1 MNDPSADD
9 KIHRRMK
16 PEQRQVTMD
25 DTQNTFPIS
34 GEHSDSRLRRL
45 LVLLRS
51 RVVVATGI
59 AAALPLLLLIVF
71 VLANDPDAG
80 AGLLVLPAL
89 AFVLGL
95 GFGVYVHQTSYRR
108 IDDVLSEYVEVLE
121 RVAEGDL
128 RSRLPTPRLDAAT
141 PEGRIVVELGTVINA
156 TIDRLHGIIVE
167 INRTLQRLDS
177 DTHAILEAT
186 SRQITMANEQDAVVT
201 ETTATVNEVRATV
214 TETAERA
221 QSVAETAQVS
231 VDISRSGS
239 NAVTETITGMDL
251 IRRRVEDIADNILV
265 LSEHTQQIGEIIAT
279 VNNLADQ
286 SRMLALNASVEAA
299 RAGEE
304 GKGFAVVAME
314 VRNLADQNRD
324 ATVQV
329 REILG
334 EIQRATN
341 AAVMV
346 TEEGSKGV
354 DQGQD
359 LVNSA
364 GDSIRDLARAIEEA
378 AMAAMQIA
386 ASTRQQTIGVDQ
398 LTQAMRTIKHATTE
412 TVSSTMQV
420 EASVQRLREAADR
433 VNDVI
438 GGLQL

>member
-1 MNDPSADD
+1 MTTADD
-9 KIHRRMK
+9 RPPALMNRMAESGTA
-16 PEQRQVTMD
+16 PMVLSSAVTAAV
-25 DTQNTFPIS
+25 P
-34 GEHSDSRLRRL
+34 
-45 LVLLRS
+45 VLLMGLTADWNTS
-51 RVVVATGI
+51 
-59 AAALPLLLLIVF
+59 LI
-71 VLANDPDAG
+71 LW
-80 AGLLVLPAL
+80 
-89 AFVLGL
+89 VLGAL
-95 GFGVYVHQTSYRR
+95 LAGWGFGVLIHRITRPRFDRMLDSYVHTLEGV
-108 IDDVLSEYVEVLE
+108 VL
-121 RVAEGDL
+121 GDL
-128 RSRLPTPRLDAAT
+128 R
-141 PEGRIVVELGTVINA
+141 
-156 TIDRLHGIIVE
+156 
-167 INRTLQRLDS
+167 QRLDV
-177 DTHAILEAT
+177 DTTRGGYSYEERMLSRLGEAVNRMLDRLQDMTSEINSAISRVEDYTREILEAT
-186 SRQITMANEQDAVVT
+186 ARQSAMANEQDSVVT

-231 VDISRSGS
+231 VDIARTGTD
-239 NAVTETITGMDL
+239 AVQQTVSGMDM

-304 GKGFAVVAME
+304 GKGFAVVALE
-314 VRNLADQNRD
+314 VRHLADQNRE

-354 DQGQD
+354 DHGQS
-359 LVNSA
+359 LVNRA
-364 GDSIRDLARAIEEA
+364 GDSIRDLSHAIEEA

-386 ASTRQQTIGVDQ
+386 ASTRQQTIGMDQ

-412 TVSSTMQV
+412 TLASTTQV
-420 EASVQRLREAADR
+420 RNSVQNLQEVSRR
-433 VNDVI
+433 VSAVLS
-438 GGLQL
+438 GLKL

>member
-1 MNDPSADD
+1 MTQQTTTS
-9 KIHRRMK
+9 RR
-16 PEQRQVTMD
+16 VTA
-25 DTQNTFPIS
+25 QLSN
-34 GEHSDSRLRRL
+34 
-45 LVLLRS
+45 
-51 RVVVATGI
+51 GI
-59 AAALPLLLLIVF
+59 
-71 VLANDPDAG
+71 
-80 AGLLVLPAL
+80 
-89 AFVLGL
+89 
-95 GFGVYVHQTSYRR
+95 
-108 IDDVLSEYVEVLE
+108 VLSTAVAATIPVLILSLFLLNKPGISYEIFLAPIVAFIGGTAFGIYVYNLSFRKLEQTLGEYIMILDKA
-121 RVAEGDL
+121 AEGDL
-128 RSRLPTPRLDAAT
+128 TQRLPIPDMNV
-141 PEGRIVVELGTVINA
+141 ESVDGRIMVHLGEV
-156 TIDRLHGIIVE
+156 
-167 INRTLQRLDS
+167 INRTLDQLQGIVQEINRAMERLEK
-177 DTHAILEAT
+177 DTEAILDAT

-221 QSVAETAQVS
+221 QSVAETAQTS

-239 NAVTETITGMDL
+239 EAVNETVAGMEL

-334 EIQRATN
+334 EIQRSTN
-341 AAVMV
+341 SAVMV

-354 DQGQD
+354 DSGQ
-359 LVNSA
+359 LQVNAA
-364 GDSIRDLARAIEEA
+364 GESIKDLAKAIEDA
-378 AMAAMQIA
+378 ALAAMQIA
-386 ASTRQQTIGVDQ
+386 ASTRQQTIGMDQ
-398 LTQAMRTIKHATTE
+398 LTNAMRTIKHATTE

-420 EASVQRLREAADR
+420 EASVQRLRDAANR
-433 VNDVI
+433 VNDVLS
-438 GGLQL
+438 GLEFSENGDA

>member
-1 MNDPSADD
+1 MEHTILATESATAQTSFRRIVALLRNGLVLSTSVAAFVPVLVLALLILADD
-9 KIHRRMK
+9 
-16 PEQRQVTMD
+16 
-25 DTQNTFPIS
+25 
-34 GEHSDSRLRRL
+34 
-45 LVLLRS
+45 
-51 RVVVATGI
+51 
-59 AAALPLLLLIVF
+59 
-71 VLANDPDAG
+71 PDVG
-80 AGLLVLPAL
+80 AVILVLPVLAL
-89 AFVLGL
+89 LAGL
-95 GFGVYVHQTSYRR
+95 VFGVIVYNFSYRN
-108 IDDVLSEYVEVLE
+108 IDGTLERYVAVLE
-121 RVAEGDL
+121 NVAEGDM
-128 RSRLPTPRLDAAT
+128 RERLDVPNLDAANR
-141 PEGRIVVELGTVINA
+141 EGRIIMRLGDVINRML
-156 TIDRLHGIIVE
+156 DRLQSIVSE
-167 INRTLQRLDS
+167 INRTMQRLDS
-177 DTHAILEAT
+177 DTQAILEAT
-186 SRQITMANEQDAVVT
+186 ARQITMANEQDAVVT

-231 VDISRSGS
+231 VDISGSGTQ
-239 NAVTETITGMDL
+239 AVSDAVSGMEV

-265 LSEHTQQIGEIIAT
+265 LSEHTQQIGEIIAA

-354 DQGQD
+354 DTGQV

-364 GDSIRDLARAIEEA
+364 GESIRNLAGAIEEA
-378 AMAAMQIA
+378 ALAAMQIA
-386 ASTRQQTIGVDQ
+386 ASTRQQTIGMDQ

-420 EASVQRLREAADR
+420 EASVQRLREAANR

-438 GGLQL
+438 AGLKV

>member
-1 MNDPSADD
+1 MTA
-9 KIHRRMK
+9 
-16 PEQRQVTMD
+16 VTR
-25 DTQNTFPIS
+25 TNQLFNSLSNGI
-34 GEHSDSRLRRL
+34 
-45 LVLLRS
+45 VLS
-51 RVVVATGI
+51 TAI
-59 AAALPLLLLIVF
+59 AAFLPAFGMALTASVFWDNAPAILWIWPVIAFIVGMLFGLIVY
-71 VLANDPDAG
+71 NMSYSTIDR
-80 AGLLVLPAL
+80 
-89 AFVLGL
+89 VLG
-95 GFGVYVHQTSYRR
+95 Q
-108 IDDVLSEYVEVLE
+108 YVESLE
-121 RVAEGDL
+121 RVAEGNL
-128 RSRLPTPRLDAAT
+128 TERLPVPNVNTAT
-141 PEGRIVVELGTVINA
+141 REGRIMVQLGTAANRML
-156 TIDRLHGIIVE
+156 DRLQNVVME
-167 INRTLQRLDS
+167 ITRTLKRLEA
-177 DTHAILEAT
+177 DTQAILEAT
-186 SRQITMANEQDAVVT
+186 ARQITMANEQDAVVT

-231 VDISRSGS
+231 VDIARTGTD
-239 NAVTETITGMDL
+239 AVSETISGMDL

-354 DQGQD
+354 DQGQG
-359 LVNSA
+359 LVNRA
-364 GDSIRDLARAIEEA
+364 GDAIRDLARAIEEA

-386 ASTRQQTIGVDQ
+386 ASTRQQTIGMDQ
-398 LTQAMRTIKHATTE
+398 LTSAMRTIKHATTE
-412 TVSSTMQV
+412 TVGSTMQV
-420 EASVQRLREAADR
+420 EASVQRLREAAGR
-433 VNDVI
+433 VNEVLA
-438 GGLQL
+438 GLKL

>member
-1 MNDPSADD
+1 MSKNIAAELNQTTEIITP
-9 KIHRRMK
+9 R
-16 PEQRQVTMD
+16 EETTLRQW
-25 DTQNTFPIS
+25 
-34 GEHSDSRLRRL
+34 LAL
-45 LVLLRS
+45 LSNGIVLS
-51 RVVVATGI
+51 VGI
-59 AAALPLLLLIVF
+59 AAFLPVGVVVMLLIASDTHIDRILFF
-71 VLANDPDAG
+71 VPPLSLILG
-80 AGLLVLPAL
+80 L
-89 AFVLGL
+89 AFGVL
-95 GFGVYVHQTSYRR
+95 VYSRGYRR
-108 IDDVLSEYVEVLE
+108 IERVLDDYVQSLE
-121 RVAEGDL
+121 RVANGDMRERLTVPRLSLATHDGRIIVRLGEVINHTLDRLQGVVVEINKAL
-128 RSRLPTPRLDAAT
+128 RRLDA
-141 PEGRIVVELGTVINA
+141 
-156 TIDRLHGIIVE
+156 
-167 INRTLQRLDS
+167 
-177 DTHAILEAT
+177 DTQAILDAT
-186 SRQITMANEQDAVVT
+186 SRQIVMANEQDAVVT

-221 QSVAETAQVS
+221 QSVAETAQLS
-231 VDISRSGS
+231 VDISKGGQE
-239 NAVTETITGMDL
+239 AVSETISGMEL
-251 IRRRVEDIADNILV
+251 IRHRVEDIADNILV

-354 DQGQD
+354 DAGQS

-364 GDSIRDLARAIEEA
+364 GDSIRNLAKAIEEA

-386 ASTRQQTIGVDQ
+386 ASTRQQTIGMDQ

-420 EASVQRLREAADR
+420 EASVQRLREAAER
-433 VNDVI
+433 VSDVI
-438 GGLQL
+438 GGLKLE

>member
-1 MNDPSADD
+1 MPF
-9 KIHRRMK
+9 RR
-16 PEQRQVTMD
+16 
-25 DTQNTFPIS
+25 I
-34 GEHSDSRLRRL
+34 LAL
-45 LVLLRS
+45 LLHHTVLLTVS
-51 RVVVATGI
+51 AAVIPAFLLCLLFVAQGRMS
-59 AAALPLLLLIVF
+59 LPGMAVYLLLTL
-71 VLANDPDAG
+71 LAGFPF
-80 AGLLVLPAL
+80 GLLVYRA
-89 AFVLGL
+89 
-95 GFGVYVHQTSYRR
+95 SYRV
-108 IDDVLSEYVEVLE
+108 IDTTLDDFAKVLE
-121 RVAEGDL
+121 QVAEGDL
-128 RSRLPTPRLDAAT
+128 RERLTLDMVDPNTNEGKMMLRIGASINRMLERLQNVVTEITRALRRLDA
-141 PEGRIVVELGTVINA
+141 
-156 TIDRLHGIIVE
+156 
-167 INRTLQRLDS
+167 
-177 DTHAILEAT
+177 DTQAILDAT

-221 QSVAETAQVS
+221 QSVAETAQIS
-231 VDISRSGS
+231 VDISRAGTE
-239 NAVTETITGMDL
+239 AVSETISGMEL

-265 LSEHTQQIGEIIAT
+265 LSEHTQQIGEIIAA

-324 ATVQV
+324 ATIQV

-354 DQGQD
+354 DQGQE
-359 LVNSA
+359 LVNRA
-364 GDSIRDLARAIEEA
+364 GNSIRDLARAIEEA

-386 ASTRQQTIGVDQ
+386 ASTRQQTIGMDQ

-420 EASVQRLREAADR
+420 EASVQRLREAANR
-433 VNDVI
+433 VNDVLA
-438 GGLQL
+438 GLKL

>member
-1 MNDPSADD
+1 MDNNTTTNKTFTLGRFIALLSNTLVISITLSAFVPVLITCLILLSSHED
-9 KIHRRMK
+9 IGS
-16 PEQRQVTMD
+16 EIFV
-25 DTQNTFPIS
+25 FP
-34 GEHSDSRLRRL
+34 
-45 LVLLRS
+45 
-51 RVVVATGI
+51 
-59 AAALPLLLLIVF
+59 ALSLLLGV
-71 VLANDPDAG
+71 G
-80 AGLLVLPAL
+80 AGLYIYNISYHNIDQAL
-89 AFVLGL
+89 N
-95 GFGVYVHQTSYRR
+95 VYATA
-108 IDDVLSEYVEVLE
+108 LE
-121 RVAEGDL
+121 KVAKGDL
-128 RSRLPTPRLDAAT
+128 RERLQVPKINLQSREGQILKMLADSINGMLDTLQSLVIEINGAMNRLDA
-141 PEGRIVVELGTVINA
+141 
-156 TIDRLHGIIVE
+156 
-167 INRTLQRLDS
+167 
-177 DTHAILEAT
+177 DTQAILEAT

-231 VDISRSGS
+231 VDISKSGMQS
-239 NAVTETITGMDL
+239 VTETVEGMEE

-341 AAVMV
+341 GAVMV

-354 DQGQD
+354 DQGQS
-359 LVNSA
+359 LVNDA
-364 GDSIRDLARAIEEA
+364 GASIRDLAGAIEEA
-378 AMAAMQIA
+378 AMAALQIA
-386 ASTRQQTIGVDQ
+386 ASTRQQTIGMDQ

-420 EASVQRLREAADR
+420 EASVQRLREAAQR
-433 VNDVI
+433 VNQLI
-438 GGLQL
+438 GGLKL

>member
-1 MNDPSADD
+1 MPMMAA
-9 KIHRRMK
+9 M
-16 PEQRQVTMD
+16 T
-25 DTQNTFPIS
+25 S
-34 GEHSDSRLRRL
+34 GSS
-45 LVLLRS
+45 LVMAA
-51 RVVVATGI
+51 V
-59 AAALPLLLLIVF
+59 AALPVLFMGLVMNADAGFLLLWAVGSLFGGWLVGVAIHLVTRSRASHVLNEYAQTLDQIV
-71 VLANDPDAG
+71 
-80 AGLLVLPAL
+80 
-89 AFVLGL
+89 
-95 GFGVYVHQTSYRR
+95 R
-108 IDDVLSEYVEVLE
+108 
-121 RVAEGDL
+121 GDL
-128 RSRLPTPRLDAAT
+128 RQRLNTQLDARSS
-141 PEGRIVVELGTVINA
+141 EEKMLLRLGNSVNRML
-156 TIDRLHGIIVE
+156 DRLQDVVTE
-167 INRTLQRLDS
+167 ISQALKRMEADTQEILD
-177 DTHAILEAT
+177 AT
-186 SRQITMANEQDAVVT
+186 AQQISMANEQDDVVT

-231 VDISRSGS
+231 VDTSRKGIDSVSQAIS
-239 NAVTETITGMDL
+239 GMEL

-279 VNNLADQ
+279 VNSLADQ

-304 GKGFAVVAME
+304 GKGFAVVALE

-354 DQGQD
+354 DHGQM

-364 GDSIRDLARAIEEA
+364 GDSIRNLSHAIEEA

-386 ASTRQQTIGVDQ
+386 ASTRQQTIGMDQ
-398 LTQAMRTIKHATTE
+398 LTQAMRMIKHATTE
-412 TVSSTMQV
+412 TLNSTMQV
-420 EASVQRLREAADR
+420 KASVQNLREVASRINA
-433 VNDVI
+433 VLS
-438 GGLQL
+438 GLKI

>member
-1 MNDPSADD
+1 MTNATLESQTKTAGLVAPLAET
-9 KIHRRMK
+9 
-16 PEQRQVTMD
+16 PQ
-25 DTQNTFPIS
+25 PLLAL
-34 GEHSDSRLRRL
+34 LRNRVVLATTGLTVLYSLLLTL
-45 LVLLRS
+45 LVL
-51 RVVVATGI
+51 
-59 AAALPLLLLIVF
+59 AAVPEASSELLWLTLPLGLV
-71 VLANDPDAG
+71 AG
-80 AGLLVLPAL
+80 V
-89 AFVLGL
+89 
-95 GFGVYVHQTSYRR
+95 GFGVLVYTISYRR
-108 IDDVLSEYVEVLE
+108 LNQTLARYVADMA
-121 RVAEGDL
+121 RVAAGDFRVTL
-128 RSRLPTPRLDAAT
+128 DVPRLNSASR
-141 PEGRIVVELGTVINA
+141 EGLIVMELGHTTNQML
-156 TIDRLHGIIVE
+156 DRVREVVVGV
-167 INRTLQRLDS
+167 RSALQRLDS
-177 DTHAILEAT
+177 DTQAILDAT
-186 SRQITMANEQDAVVT
+186 SRQISMASEQDTVVT

-231 VDISRSGS
+231 VDISRGDID
-239 NAVTETITGMDL
+239 AVSETIDGMEV

-265 LSEHTQQIGEIIAT
+265 LSEHTQQIGEIIAA

-354 DQGQD
+354 DTGQE

-364 GDSIRDLARAIEEA
+364 GDSIRELARAIEEA

-386 ASTRQQTIGVDQ
+386 ASTRQQTIGMDQ

-420 EASVQRLREAADR
+420 EASVQRLRDAAFH
-433 VNDVI
+433 VNDLLADLEI
-438 GGLQL
+438 